1 MTELKPCPFC
11 GGETEMLNGEVPCK
25 YYIHHIDESGDCF
38 ISPILTI
45 TALTKVSAIEAWN
58 RRAGEQNECC

>member
-1 MTELKPCPFC
+1 MSEKLKPCPFC
-11 GGETEMLNGEVPCK
+11 GREVEILNGEVPCR
-25 YYIHHIDESGDCF
+25 YYVHHIDESGDCF

-58 RRAGEQNECC
+58 RRAE